1 MWVNAQFPK
10 FPEKNKQ
17 TSGFYTDVGS
27 IEYIW
32 TPCLLHSSFGVS
44 LAFWWDFQGFIDIYN
59 QVASP
64 IWQHD
69 YETSYRDLRLLLHSS
84 TKSMFSLIF
93 LPLCENN
100 EGTYWRAFQTFD
112 HHFPNGIPKT
122 WSNSIPR
129 GCVGEDGSSNNLNSI
144 FLRLHWVMHE
154 LLLLR
159 GHGGDLWA
167 QAGVLYPQVLSCL
180 FVSLLICTLF
190 VVFYYCIATINIVWY
205 SASWLH
211 LFIEVTVEQSLF
223 YICLLWVFIKPVCI
237 DKGLIFSW

>member
-59 QVASP
+59 QAASP

-84 TKSMFSLIF
+84 TKSMFSLIS

-100 EGTYWRAFQTFD
+100 EGTYWWAFQTFD
-112 HHFPNGIPKT
+112 HHFPNGRLGATVFLGGAWVRMAPAIT
-122 WSNSIPR
+122 SIVFFSGFIEWCMSFCCLGGMGETSELRR
-129 GCVGEDGSSNNLNSI
+129 GWCSVPTGL
-144 FLRLHWVMHE
+144 VMFICFSTDLYIICC
-154 LLLLR
+154 LLLLYSYNKYSLVL
-159 GHGGDLWA
+159 GFLVTSFYWGYCGTIF
-167 QAGVLYPQVLSCL
+167 VLYLGVHQTRL
-180 FVSLLICTLF
+180 
-190 VVFYYCIATINIVWY
+190 YR
-205 SASWLH
+205 
-211 LFIEVTVEQSLF
+211 
-223 YICLLWVFIKPVCI
+223 
-237 DKGLIFSW
+237 